1 MSHRFPNPG
10 TGESL
15 SGIFH
20 SVEAR
25 VSARIVAPSALAFLN
40 SQLFSDVRSFYFI
53 GYFYFESLFC
63 FWFFVFRFGA
73 VEPFL
78 IKPRLWRSIVMCSES
93 EEHRSSDKC
102 GNVAER
108 ICAECQCLFF
118 D

>member
-63 FWFFVFRFGA
+63 FWFFVFRFSFRCRRAFFNKTSTLA
-73 VEPFL
+73 VDRDVFRVGRAPVE
-78 IKPRLWRSIVMCSES
+78 
-93 EEHRSSDKC
+93 
-102 GNVAER
+102 
-108 ICAECQCLFF
+108 
-118 D
+118 